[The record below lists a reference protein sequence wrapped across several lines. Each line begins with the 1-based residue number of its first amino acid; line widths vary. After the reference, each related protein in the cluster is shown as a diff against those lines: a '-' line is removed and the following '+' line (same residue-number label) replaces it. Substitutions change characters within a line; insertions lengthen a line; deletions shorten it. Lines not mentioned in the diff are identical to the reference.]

1 MESRAESEERFQKSL
16 EEVRR
21 NETEEMKAR
30 YGQLPLMQSTSR
42 GTDNRIDID
51 TITDEMA
58 GQEVVFRCRL
68 HHTRAMGA
76 KLVFLIFRQQ
86 ISTIQGVLN
95 EEPDAISMAML
106 HWAERLR
113 TGNVMK
119 VRGIVQKAQT
129 PIKST
134 SIHNVEIKITELK
147 VIVRRAEPG
156 PYLQVVC
163 LLERLINHSAL
174 FCSRSRAHNPR

>member
-1 MESRAESEERFQKSL
+1 
-16 EEVRR
+16 
-21 NETEEMKAR
+21 
-30 YGQLPLMQSTSR
+30 
-42 GTDNRIDID
+42 
-51 TITDEMA
+51 
-58 GQEVVFRCRL
+58 
-68 HHTRAMGA
+68 
-76 KLVFLIFRQQ
+76 
-86 ISTIQGVLN
+86 
-95 EEPDAISMAML
+95 L